1 MKSLVG
7 YTGFVGSNL
16 YEKGDFDAAF
26 NSKNIS
32 DAFGT
37 KPDLLVY
44 AGVRAEMFT
53 ANNFPEKDFAQINEA
68 FENIKK
74 IQPKQVVLISTIS
87 VYGENPSGDEDSA
100 IDKESLTAYGRNR
113 LHLEELIAKNFE
125 NHLIVRLPA
134 LYGTKLKKNFIYD
147 YIHFIPALLKADKFL
162 ELEKQNVALGEF
174 YKKQD
179 NGFYKC
185 RDLEKDEREGL
196 VKFFK
201 SVGFSA
207 LNFTDSRSRYQF
219 YNLGFLWEHISKAL
233 DAGIKKLNITS
244 EPLSITQLYEFLEG
258 KPFTNELAKA
268 PFDQNLHSK
277 HAELFGGK
285 AGYLFN
291 KEFILED
298 IKKFI
303 KGEKNER

>member
-1 MKSLVG
+1 MKTLVG

-16 YEKGDFDAAF
+16 YEKGCFDAVC

-32 DAFGT
+32 DSFGT

-53 ANNFPEKDFAQINEA
+53 ANNFPEKDLAQIEEA

-100 IDKESLTAYGRNR
+100 IDKDSLTAYGRNR
-113 LHLEELIAKNFE
+113 LHLEELVAQKFE

-134 LYGTKLKKNFIYD
+134 LYGKNLKKNFIYD

-162 ELEKQNVALGEF
+162 ELEKQNAALGEF

-185 RDLEKDEREGL
+185 RELENNEREGL

-244 EPLSITQLYEFLEG
+244 EPLSVAQLYEFLEG
-258 KPFTNELAKA
+258 KAFTNELAKA

-291 KEFILED
+291 KEFVLED

-303 KGEKNER
+303 KGE